1 MMNETLLLLAWLT
14 PLAAL
19 VPAIGRGGRWW
30 MPAAVLPALAA
41 ALLVPVDTWFD
52 IPWLLPDDL
61 AMPAEQVEAI
71 ASRMKRHGLSVTVGG

>member
-1 MMNETLLLLAWLT
+1 VPLIPGISDGDNIDRTGEFLKDLPGIEGVHLL
-14 PLAAL
+14 PYHS
-19 VPAIGRGGRWW
+19 PAQDKHRK
-30 MPAAVLPALAA
+30 
-41 ALLVPVDTWFD
+41 FD